1 MFWVRMHCGT
11 YTVDVVPSHVGCW
24 WMLDARAQRA
34 QGTYEVVKNFLQ
46 DYWGTLA
53 MPWGLRTTAIRC
65 VLCHRWQV
73 RRGRTESIRN
83 GWIAE
88 KFVRLHLSS
97 PAAAGMIHLLIHYD
111 SLWFTM
117 IHYDS
122 LWFTDCCILFCIL
135 SSFIHFVSRCP
146 GSTNVLLR
154 RLGSNSSGWM
164 PMPTGALRRDAG
176 GVTFEPGMLETHE
189 KTHFNGKNICKHH
202 WIALNIPIPI
212 LSSIFHL
219 QNDVFQPLVSMS
231 SGRNNFQ
238 HLSTSRSGESGE
250 SECTMFQ
257 PFGFGFRNIPRV
269 VHRVACWQTWH
280 QVSVADGSEFHRNGC
295 RMVMPTKHNK
305 TISVRRLERNHG
317 SPIPRE
323 ITSSRTLDVMVALPN
338 KALMVWCED
347 RSSRSKSSGAFKSST
362 DDS

>member
-65 VLCHRWQV
+65 ALCHRWQV

-122 LWFTDCCILFCIL
+122 LIVVSCLVSCQV
-135 SSFIHFVSRCP
+135 SFISFPDVRVLRMSCCDVWGRTLRVGCQCQPARWEGTP
-146 GSTNVLLR
+146 GAW
-154 RLGSNSSGWM
+154 RLNRG
-164 PMPTGALRRDAG
+164 
-176 GVTFEPGMLETHE
+176 
-189 KTHFNGKNICKHH
+189 
-202 WIALNIPIPI
+202 
-212 LSSIFHL
+212 
-219 QNDVFQPLVSMS
+219 
-231 SGRNNFQ
+231 
-238 HLSTSRSGESGE
+238 
-250 SECTMFQ
+250 
-257 PFGFGFRNIPRV
+257 
-269 VHRVACWQTWH
+269 CWK
-280 QVSVADGSEFHRNGC
+280 
-295 RMVMPTKHNK
+295 PTKK
-305 TISVRRLERNHG
+305 TTSMAKIYANIIEYPHSNTFIYFPPSKWCISATCFNVKW
-317 SPIPRE
+317 PQ
-323 ITSSRTLDVMVALPN
+323 
-338 KALMVWCED
+338 
-347 RSSRSKSSGAFKSST
+347 
-362 DDS
+362 